1 MMELSI
7 PTVTSALLSF
17 DLLSID
23 LLILPTSLK
32 KIQDLNTDCKNHR
45 RDVANQKLHGD
56 CT

>member
-1 MMELSI
+1 MMELSV

-32 KIQDLNTDCKNHR
+32 KIQDLNTDCKNHN
-45 RDVANQKLHGD
+45 VM
-56 CT
+56 